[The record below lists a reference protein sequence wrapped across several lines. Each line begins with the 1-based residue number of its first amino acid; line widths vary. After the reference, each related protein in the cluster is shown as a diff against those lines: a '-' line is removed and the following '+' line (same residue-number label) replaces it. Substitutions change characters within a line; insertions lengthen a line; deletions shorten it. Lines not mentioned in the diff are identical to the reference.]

1 MLQRYAKKRNYKTE
15 RSKKDAHEKAAGTGA
30 ETMYE
35 DAHANKE
42 YEKMWLPKKPRTEN
56 TTTNSASLC
65 DEIGE
70 IERQTRRVC
79 QTKDD
84 LQKDQKKKMRR
95 RKVAL

>member
-1 MLQRYAKKRNYKTE
+1 MHK
-15 RSKKDAHEKAAGTGA
+15 
-30 ETMYE
+30 

-56 TTTNSASLC
+56 TTTKSARLY

-84 LQKDQKKKMRR
+84 LQKEQKKKIEEKKGGSIDPDSIHR
-95 RKVAL
+95 VQALLP